1 MAQPRQAAMSLLKEI
16 QRARTRL
23 TLNRPLDVAGVVPLA
38 RTKTRTLRRYK
49 REQKALKKVV
59 SALDAAAAVAE
70 VRTCD
75 MHEQRAKRRAERVSL
90 RGLMTHD
97 SAYAQLK
104 KRGEAMAA
112 CRGAKAKTRRGRS
125 LGKQVREASGKET
138 GEKESPAKT
147 AAWTS
152 LSPAFLTFSPRAT
165 YSALERCV
173 QTHLVGNA
181 EAASAGYDDK
191 GEAGKAFSAS
201 ENSPQHG
208 HPYRRG
214 AHWDYAL

>member
-1 MAQPRQAAMSLLKEI
+1 MSLLKEI

-38 RTKTRTLRRYK
+38 RIKTRTLRRYK

-112 CRGAKAKTRRGRS
+112 CRGA
-125 LGKQVREASGKET
+125 
-138 GEKESPAKT
+138 
-147 AAWTS
+147 
-152 LSPAFLTFSPRAT
+152 
-165 YSALERCV
+165 
-173 QTHLVGNA
+173 
-181 EAASAGYDDK
+181 
-191 GEAGKAFSAS
+191 
-201 ENSPQHG
+201 
-208 HPYRRG
+208 
-214 AHWDYAL
+214 